1 MDEARSH
8 GSRRPLSLSPHVPD
22 GYFHE
27 SIQKVM
33 KRTLSLIGLL
43 VLGILLL
50 FNPDTGLI
58 TAVGADVTVA
68 LPAPIEPE
76 ATSGQSH
83 RTDTSTTTGEPPPDS
98 SESTTSTSAVG
109 PTDGSVL
116 GASVPT
122 EFGEF
127 QVEIII
133 EDGAMVDIITLSE
146 PGDRKSRQIN
156 DYVLPLYEEDVISTQ
171 SADIDAISGA
181 TVTWGAY
188 TASVRSAMD
197 EAGI

>member
-1 MDEARSH
+1 MDT
-8 GSRRPLSLSPHVPD
+8 SR
-22 GYFHE
+22 E

-58 TAVGADVTVA
+58 TAVAGDMTVT
-68 LPAPIEPE
+68 LPAPVEPE
-76 ATSGQSH
+76 TTTGQAHRTVTSTTSGEPPTTVDPTPDNPQSTTSTT
-83 RTDTSTTTGEPPPDS
+83 TDTSTT
-98 SESTTSTSAVG
+98 STTVVAPV
-109 PTDGSVL
+109 DGSVL

-127 QVEIII
+127 QVEIVI
-133 EDGAMVDIITLSE
+133 EDGEMVDIITISE
-146 PGDRKSRQIN
+146 PHDRKSQQIN
-156 DYVLPLYEEDVISTQ
+156 DYVIPLYEEDVISNQ
-171 SADIDAISGA
+171 SADIDAFSGA

-188 TASVRSAMD
+188 TASARSAMD

>member
-1 MDEARSH
+1 
-8 GSRRPLSLSPHVPD
+8 
-22 GYFHE
+22 
-27 SIQKVM
+27 M

-58 TAVGADVTVA
+58 TAVAGDMTVA
-68 LPAPIEPE
+68 LPAPVEP
-76 ATSGQSH
+76 
-83 RTDTSTTTGEPPPDS
+83 STTTGEPLPTVASTTAGEPPPAVSPTSDAP
-98 SESTTSTSAVG
+98 ESTTTRAADPSTTSATIVV
-109 PTDGSVL
+109 PTDGSVI

-133 EDGAMVDIITLSE
+133 EDGVMVDVITLSE

-156 DYVLPLYEEDVISTQ
+156 DYVLPLYEENVISTQ

>member
-1 MDEARSH
+1 
-8 GSRRPLSLSPHVPD
+8 
-22 GYFHE
+22 
-27 SIQKVM
+27 M

-58 TAVGADVTVA
+58 TAVAGDVTVA
-68 LPAPIEPE
+68 LPAPAEPTTT
-76 ATSGQSH
+76 AGQ
-83 RTDTSTTTGEPPPDS
+83 TPPAVASTTTGEPP
-98 SESTTSTSAVG
+98 TTSTPTTETLESTPSTTVVT

-133 EDGAMVDIITLSE
+133 EGGEMVDITTVSQ
-146 PGDRKSRQIN
+146 PNDRKSQRIN
-156 DYVLPLYEEDVISTQ
+156 DYALPLYEEDVISTQ

-188 TASVRSAMD
+188 TASVQSAMD
-197 EAGI
+197 VAGI

>member
-1 MDEARSH
+1 
-8 GSRRPLSLSPHVPD
+8 
-22 GYFHE
+22 
-27 SIQKVM
+27 M

-68 LPAPIEPE
+68 LPAPVEPE
-76 ATSGQSH
+76 ATTGQSH
-83 RTDTSTTTGEPPPDS
+83 RTDTSTTTGEPPPES
-98 SESTTSTSAVG
+98 PESTTSTTVVVT
-109 PTDGSVL
+109 TDGSVL

-127 QVEIII
+127 QVEVIV
-133 EDGAMVDIITLSE
+133 EDGAMVDIITISE